1 MKKVVS
7 IFGMLFI
14 LATICTVALADPV
27 PGALL
32 YLDARDN
39 PAHDKAWTNLGT
51 VGGELSGAGKPPAYS
66 KRAQSRYLL
75 SVLIQSRS
83 SIPTRSP
90 VNAGATKVTTSNCF
104 LMYWTIEFLFKIN
117 GDSHQEFT

>member
-1 MKKVVS
+1 MKPVVS
-7 IFGMLFI
+7 IIWILFY
-14 LATICTVALADPV
+14 LTTVWTIALADPV

-39 PAHDKAWTNLGT
+39 PAHDDAWTNLGT
-51 VGGELSGAGKPPAYS
+51 VGGKLSGAGKPP
-66 KRAQSRYLL
+66 
-75 SVLIQSRS
+75 VLEEGRS

-104 LMYWTIEFLFKIN
+104 FNRDTCSWY
-117 GDSHQEFT
+117 